1 MLLSMDLTVL
11 YLAVPSLS
19 ADLEPT
25 SAELLWIT
33 DIYGFLIAGSLIT
46 MGALGDRIGRRR
58 LLLIGAGA
66 FAATSVLAAF
76 STTAPVLIATRALLG
91 VAAATLMPSTLSLIR
106 NMFPNDAQR
115 TAAIGAWV
123 TSFSIGGVVGP
134 VIGGILL
141 DHFWWGSVFLL
152 ALPVMALLLVLGP
165 ILLPEYR
172 DPDAAHFDVPSAALS
187 LIAVLAAIYGVKR
200 IATDGPDLLAVVPIV
215 LGVVIGIVFVRR
227 QRRLADPLID
237 LALFRVP
244 EFTTSMATNMTA
256 IFVML
261 GSFLFIA
268 QYLQLVR
275 GMSSL
280 EAGMWLL
287 PQSVTFVFGSNIAPV
302 LVRRLRKSTVV
313 AGGLVVTSAGF
324 VLLTQV
330 GPSSGL
336 GFLVAALVFTA
347 LGLAM
352 AFTLTIDMVVSAAPA
367 ERAGSASAMSET
379 GTELGG
385 ALGIAI
391 LGSIGTAIYRNSV
404 TDSLSG
410 RVPNRALDAATD
422 TLGGAIVAADTLPGR
437 VGDLMVDAGRVA
449 FTQGLRLT
457 AVIGGV
463 VMMIAA
469 VAVAAVLGRSPAG
482 APEGEPDAEDLV
494 ADSAGGR

>member
-1 MLLSMDLTVL
+1 M
-11 YLAVPSLS
+11 
-19 ADLEPT
+19 
-25 SAELLWIT
+25 
-33 DIYGFLIAGSLIT
+33 
-46 MGALGDRIGRRR
+46 
-58 LLLIGAGA
+58 LIG
-66 FAATSVLAAF
+66 
-76 STTAPVLIATRALLG
+76 TRALLG
-91 VAAATLMPSTLSLIR
+91 IAGATLMPSTLSLIR
-106 NMFPNDAQR
+106 NMFPNDTQR

-123 TSFSIGGVVGP
+123 TSFSIGGVIGP
-134 VIGGILL
+134 VLGGVLL

-187 LIAVLAAIYGVKR
+187 LISVLAVIYGVKR
-200 IATDGPDLLAVVPIV
+200 IATDGAELQALLPIAFG
-215 LGVVIGIVFVRR
+215 LLTGTIFVRR
-227 QRRLADPLID
+227 QRRLTDPLID
-237 LALFRVP
+237 LALFRMP
-244 EFTTSMATNMTA
+244 AFSTSMAVNMTA

-302 LVRRLRKSTVV
+302 LVRRLRTSTVV
-313 AGGLVVTSAGF
+313 AGGLVLTSLGF

-336 GFLVAALVFTA
+336 GFLVAALVLTA

-352 AFTLTIDMVVSAAPA
+352 AFTLTIDMVVSSAPA

-391 LGSIGTAIYRNSV
+391 LGSIGTAVYRHSV
-404 TDSLSG
+404 TDALRG
-410 RVPNRALDAATD
+410 RVPGKALDIATD
-422 TLGGAIVAADTLPGR
+422 TLGGAIVAAEKLPGR
-437 VGDLMVDAGRVA
+437 VGGLMVDAGRDA

-457 AVIGGV
+457 AVIGAV
-463 VMMIAA
+463 VMAGAAAA
-469 VAVAAVLGRSPAG
+469 VVAVLGRSPAG
-482 APEGEPDAEDLV
+482 DPQSDPDAEL
-494 ADSAGGR
+494 SAAGAATLD